1 MAEEAVG
8 AASGS
13 LKQLEAELRLAQEN
27 LEETARRES
36 EIKTEVEALGAQAMT
51 VMTDCLVTTMTMKKM
66 TKLK

>member
-1 MAEEAVG
+1 MG

-36 EIKTEVEALGAQAMT
+36 EIKTEVEALGAEAMT